1 MRILYLVPGVGTVIS
16 RKCGEKKFSMKLP
29 LRGQSWKYGAVP
41 EGPSSIETTRDEY
54 EAMPA
59 VLKFILEYQV
69 EYDAAIIGCAGDA
82 GLAGTREM
90 ASIPIIGPGESSL
103 LLGCPGDTRFSMVTT
118 SAARAATKRRLVRDT
133 GLDPYRLVSSHSV
146 DIPVLEMAKDPETTR
161 RELVRCILEAKKS
174 GSQVMVIGCMSLAFM
189 DPAVLRHASEEGG
202 LPLVNP
208 IVSAVKMA
216 EALVTM
222 RRR

>member
-1 MRILYLVPGVGTVIS
+1 M
-16 RKCGEKKFSMKLP
+16 
-29 LRGQSWKYGAVP
+29 
-41 EGPSSIETTRDEY
+41 
-54 EAMPA
+54 
-59 VLKFILEYQV
+59 
-69 EYDAAIIGCAGDA
+69 
-82 GLAGTREM
+82 
-90 ASIPIIGPGESSL
+90 
-103 LLGCPGDTRFSMVTT
+103 
-118 SAARAATKRRLVRDT
+118 
-133 GLDPYRLVSSHSV
+133 

-222 RRR
+222 RPEIRSHCRRSSSPRLGTFISGEPRIPNPGRNDGSAADFILRQLWET